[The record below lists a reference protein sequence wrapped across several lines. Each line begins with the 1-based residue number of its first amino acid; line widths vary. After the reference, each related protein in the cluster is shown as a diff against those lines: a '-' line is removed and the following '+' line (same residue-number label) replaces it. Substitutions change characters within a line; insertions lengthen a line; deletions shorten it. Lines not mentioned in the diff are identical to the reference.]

1 MFAYTVEKDGTT
13 RNLDNKIIFFPF
25 EKFQKEICNEGHCFV
40 CCAAPNNTFND
51 EHVFSNWIL
60 RKTGVHNEQMT
71 LPNGNLVK
79 YSTYKIPCCQSC
91 NTRLGEVYETPI
103 SKVFSAGYEG
113 LIAYLKEGGHE
124 RLCTWLSLIFLKV
137 HLKDFKNKIS
147 LDKRSD
153 DGTIGSTYDL
163 HELHHVHA
171 LARAATV
178 DIEIDE
184 RALGSLIILRV
195 DTPNV
200 FDYCDNLAG
209 RTLMLRVN
217 DIALIYV
224 LDDCGATIGML
235 SEKLKTVPDTLSDIQ
250 LREIYARYVAANLH
264 IKSMPTFR
272 TDFFGPS
279 AKPRVSV
286 ELPDFEIYNYEPSV
300 FGNVFANVL
309 QNYKDNLIVNGK
321 RGAKALDEIA
331 TGYISFLKESN

>member
-124 RLCTWLSLIFLKV
+124 RF
-137 HLKDFKNKIS
+137 
-147 LDKRSD
+147 
-153 DGTIGSTYDL
+153 GSTYDL